1 MFKNFRRQKGSALL
15 GLLLVIVIIAALAY
29 GSSFFWTKNKE
40 SKADYKKVQ
49 KQLNDIEKQVEKSN
63 QLIQEAL
70 KDTATGSMP

>member
-1 MFKNFRRQKGSALL
+1 MFKIFGQQKGSALL

-40 SKADYKKVQ
+40 SKTNYKNIQ
-49 KQLNDIEKQVEKSN
+49 KQLGDIEKQVEKSN

-70 KDTATGSMP
+70 KDTAASSTP